1 MKRYR
6 NLAVIAVVTTISLGT
21 FFTKVAMSESKLP
34 KFYLKTENGDSKYV
48 KNLSISA
55 GYGQEGGRG
64 LSITTDGSEYKDS
77 NSMLSELDS
86 EYYDLKKLNDLKKK
100 ERNFMRG
107 KISSSQF
114 YIDKDFAWHAEV
126 KGGKIGGT
134 YEHKNNHFKL
144 YIDGLDLQ
152 NKDRYKFK
160 IDIPGEEIFSYINVN
175 DVQLIGKD
183 LVVTTSQNKTNVV
196 NDKTTN
202 TNISVDQN
210 ELVMYRINVNQKK
223 IIDQIV
229 INKSTYDQ
237 KTKTHTEIQSSIQ
250 EADPTVSSKYYV
262 YKDGK
267 LKDTVQPNG
276 ETVTEE
282 VSNELV
288 VFNLETGKEENLNLS
303 KKQKEQ
309 LKQSYELLDN
319 EELYFLKNSDKGISV
334 LKYNLNNKKVDGVP
348 VLASKIN
355 GNNLSNYK
363 INGGKLYAITNNVEA
378 PGKVNKE
385 FSITDLT
392 NGQSVFEGKI
402 EVKNI
407 KGNLSKALKKLQIYD
422 FKVE

>member
-48 KNLSISA
+48 KNLVLSG
-55 GYGQEGGRG
+55 GYGQDGGRG
-64 LSITTDGSEYKDS
+64 LSITSAGSEYRDT
-77 NSMLSELDS
+77 NSILSELDS

-126 KGGKIGGT
+126 KGGRLDGT
-134 YEHKNNHFKL
+134 YEHQNNHFKM

-160 IDIPGEEIFSYINVN
+160 IDIPGEENYSYIDVE

-183 LVVTTSQNKTNVV
+183 LVVTTYQNKTIDNNTKSDV
-196 NDKTTN
+196 N
-202 TNISVDQN
+202 VDQT

-223 IIDQIV
+223 IVDRKV
-229 INKSTYDQ
+229 INRSSNDQ
-237 KTKTHTEIQSSIQ
+237 KTHTHTELQNTISESDQTI
-250 EADPTVSSKYYV
+250 PSKFSV
-262 YKDGK
+262 YKKAK
-267 LKDTVQPNG
+267 LRDTVQTNG
-276 ETVTEE
+276 ETTTEE
-282 VSNELV
+282 ISNEV
-288 VFNLETGKEENLNLS
+288 FVFNLETDKEEPLNLS
-303 KKQKEQ
+303 KEQKEQ
-309 LKQSYELLDN
+309 LKRSNVIIDKDN
-319 EELYFLKNSDKGISV
+319 LYFITNGDKDLSV
-334 LKYNLNNKKVDGVP
+334 LKYNLNNNKVEGVP

-363 INGGKLYAITNNVEA
+363 IIDGKLYAITNNVEG
-378 PGKVNKE
+378 PEKSNKE
-385 FSITDLT
+385 FSIIDLA

-402 EVKNI
+402 EVKNS
-407 KGNLSKALKKLQIYD
+407 KGNASKALKKLQIYD